1 MAKFFDQLEAEH
13 IAFIERQALFFVA
26 TCADGAHPNLSPKGY
41 RALSVLG
48 PTQLVFVDLPGS
60 GNQTATHV
68 TQHGRI
74 TLMFCSFERTPLILR
89 VYGAGKVLHRHSR
102 EFTARAGQLGA
113 KVGPHTRQ
121 LIDISVQRV
130 QTSCGYGVPL
140 FDYRGDRET
149 LLRYHDK
156 KHAEVDWE
164 SYLDERI
171 RPQGPVVGRQLSV
184 IECVRCPA

>member
-1 MAKFFDQLEAEH
+1 MAKFFDQLEPDH

-26 TCADGAHPNLSPKGY
+26 TAAEEAHPNLSPKGY

-48 PTQLVFVDLPGS
+48 PARLAYVDMPGS

-68 TQHGRI
+68 ARHGRI

-89 VYGAGKVLHRHSR
+89 VYGKGRVLHRHGD
-102 EFTARAGQLGA
+102 EFAALAALLGE

-121 LIDISVQRV
+121 LIDIDVQRV

-140 FDYRGDRET
+140 FEYRGDRDT
-149 LLRYHDK
+149 LQRYYDK

-164 SYLDERI
+164 AYLDDHT
-171 RPQGPVVGRQLSV
+171 RPQPPIVG
-184 IECVRCPA
+184 